1 MLLPVVADAA
11 EDEVKVQ
18 NIIMRLTNVNYHFR
32 FRVSSVYNTFKLL
45 KHIYELIDWMKNVL
59 KLFVTSIINT

>member
-45 KHIYELIDWMKNVL
+45 KHIYELID
-59 KLFVTSIINT
+59 